1 MLLLLGLLLMLLVG
15 EHMLLQLIGIGGRRV
30 QWHLKPN
37 VAVTIFLT
45 DSSSG
50 EEIVTHLWRLL
61 QLLLR
66 L

>member
-1 MLLLLGLLLMLLVG
+1 MLLVG